1 MDGVLVRFRIAN
13 GHKLVEHAFCQ
24 GLVHVFRDWNGG
36 TEASKVA
43 KILLHFP
50 VEQNCAVDRYL
61 HLFFFKLA
69 HFFLA
74 HLLAKR
80 WKSPACKENYQQRT
94 NNQSRMDLAIT
105 VCQTTSTI
113 RDLADGRLGQHYPRP
128 RRWTLGQHYPR
139 PRRWTLGHY
148 PRPRRWT
155 PTQGMEDT
163 RMKGHAWQLT
173 LSRMR
178 RSK

>member
-105 VCQTTSTI
+105 ECQTTSTI

-128 RRWTLGQHYPR
+128 RRWTLCSTIRDLADG
-139 PRRWTLGHY
+139 RWAALSATS
-148 PRPRRWT
+148 
-155 PTQGMEDT
+155 QMDADT
-163 RMKGHAWQLT
+163 RNGTDTHEGACMAAHFVLNAQK
-173 LSRMR
+173 
-178 RSK
+178 

>member
-13 GHKLVEHAFCQ
+13 GHKLVDAFCQ

-74 HLLAKR
+74 HLLAK
-80 WKSPACKENYQQRT
+80 
-94 NNQSRMDLAIT
+94 
-105 VCQTTSTI
+105 
-113 RDLADGRLGQHYPRP
+113 
-128 RRWTLGQHYPR
+128 
-139 PRRWTLGHY
+139 
-148 PRPRRWT
+148 
-155 PTQGMEDT
+155 
-163 RMKGHAWQLT
+163 
-173 LSRMR
+173 
-178 RSK
+178 